1 MYYIFV
7 ALFSGLIF
15 TVSYLSGVFNKLTDL
30 AWIEGVGV
38 IANLLIYASVL
49 MPFVICI
56 GAFSLARNLTI
67 PKSYTEELGGR
78 IISIDYMNTK
88 ANMI

>member
-1 MYYIFV
+1 M
-7 ALFSGLIF
+7 
-15 TVSYLSGVFNKLTDL
+15 
-30 AWIEGVGV
+30 
-38 IANLLIYASVL
+38 IANLSIYASVL
-49 MPFVICI
+49 MLFVICI